1 MKKEDVV
8 KVRDIINAAYSEVNE
23 MVTFRGVAM
32 LDLVCPCHDG
42 KQDADAVSELMLLR
56 QDANGL
62 MRACEMLAGK
72 ITDALDDDVVL
83 LV

>member
-42 KQDADAVSELMLLR
+42 RQDAEAVSEMMLLR

-62 MRACEMLAGK
+62 MRACEVLVEK
-72 ITDALDDDVVL
+72 ITDALGDDEDL
-83 LV
+83 LK